1 MSYRKSPQPLLP
13 KTKPELAEHLPNIY
27 PTYPVAL
34 GEIQQGF
41 DVLAQ
46 VLSGMP
52 LVLIDGYGG
61 VLWDALRTSLEGA
74 GLEVNWIFTHDLM
87 KPEDE
92 INSLVEPFLGGDDP
106 IFGTRY
112 TGTLSDFFD
121 SSKLDAI
128 DLSKT
133 PTIIY
138 GEGAFLASNK
148 GYRVYVDL
156 PKNEVQYRSRAGSIT
171 NLGASSA
178 EHPKKMYKR
187 FYYVEWIALN
197 RHKADV
203 INGVDLF
210 VDGQDA
216 DVPVVLSGEAVRV
229 TFSQMVTTVFR
240 VRPWFEPGAWGGQWM
255 KEHIPQLAEDVPN
268 YAWSFEMIAPEQ
280 GIILE
285 QAGQMMELSYDW
297 LQYYDNSAVLGDYAD
312 NFGYEFPIRY
322 DFLDTIEGG
331 NLSVQCHPKPAFIRE
346 HFGEHFTQDETYYI
360 FEDTGHATV
369 YLGFQDGINPDEF
382 RTALESSVS
391 KAKELPITDYVQ
403 IHPAQKGDLFLIPH
417 GTIHCS
423 GEGSVVLEISATPYI
438 FTFKMYD
445 WLRLDLDGKPRPINI
460 ERAYE
465 NLNFDYQGDYVKQE
479 LISTPQVIQ
488 SGDDWQIEHLP
499 THAHHFYDIQRLTFQ
514 SDMDCD
520 TDGSPHI
527 MMVTEGEGVY
537 IEAEGLSEPMRFNYA
552 ETFVIPAGA
561 KHYTL
566 HAIGDKPVV
575 IMQSF
580 MRREWFEKE
589 ENQWLKIN

>member
-13 KTKPELAEHLPNIY
+13 KNKPELPEHLPNIY
-27 PTYPVAL
+27 PTYPVTL

-41 DVLAQ
+41 DGLAR

-61 VLWDALRTSLEGA
+61 ILWDVLRASLEGA

-92 INSLVEPFLGGDDP
+92 INMLVEPFLGGDDP
-106 IFGTRY
+106 IFGTRF
-112 TGTLSDFFD
+112 TGALSDFFD
-121 SSKLDAI
+121 SSKLDVI
-128 DLSKT
+128 DLSET

-138 GEGAFLASNK
+138 GEGAFLASDT

-171 NLGASSA
+171 NLGTSSA
-178 EHPKKMYKR
+178 DHPKKIYKR
-187 FYYVEWIALN
+187 FYYVDWIALN
-197 RHKADV
+197 QHKADYV
-203 INGVDLF
+203 SHIDLF

-216 DVPVVLSGEAVRV
+216 DVPVMLAGDDVRA
-229 TFSQMVTTVFR
+229 TFQQMVTTVFR

-322 DFLDTIEGG
+322 DFLDTIDGG

-382 RTALESSVS
+382 RSALETSV
-391 KAKELPITDYVQ
+391 ADVKELPITDYVQ
-403 IHPAQKGDLFLIPH
+403 IHPAKKGDLFLIPH

-479 LISTPQVIQ
+479 LISTPQMIQ

-499 THAHHFYDIQRLTFQ
+499 THEHHFYDIQRLTFQ
-514 SDMDCD
+514 SDMDCN

-537 IEAEGLSEPMRFNYA
+537 VDVEGLSKPMRFNYA

-561 KHYTL
+561 EHYTL
-566 HAIGDKPVV
+566 GAIGDKPIV

-589 ENQWLKIN
+589 ENQWLKID